1 MILPDSLHSIIY
13 NQLDKIISSPE
24 SLQSLFTSSLT
35 RSCLTD
41 ALQRPFFYEMDTGF
55 AMTDEE
61 YAELL
66 EYEVVTGEAPQYYID
81 PRRLGDY
88 LDLTNIN
95 LDNIA
100 ESEGVVESVEQGD
113 DHESVRAGSV
123 RIKSEP
129 RSEEGMAAARTGS
142 VGVKEEEVSEEEL
155 VDVLPPMGKSP
166 EIKQERESD
175 KESEY
180 VPTPPPA
187 TPPATTPAT
196 TPWTIPE
203 GAFVYQPPSWP
214 TTEPMDEDE
223 DEDVTMF
230 DNAAR
235 DLHHTAKDHR
245 ADEDDIE
252 MPDAEEE
259 VDDIDTEMGG
269 LEETAEETPMDCA
282 PDLTSVERALKH
294 PDAIAKLKAAR
305 RRRSPGYRRTPSN
318 GSLSSTGSSSSRR
331 SPKRGQKQKT
341 DVFRETLHKI
351 REFSVER
358 VAVQAGP
365 FG

>member
-1 MILPDSLHSIIY
+1 
-13 NQLDKIISSPE
+13 
-24 SLQSLFTSSLT
+24 
-35 RSCLTD
+35 
-41 ALQRPFFYEMDTGF
+41 MDTGF

-113 DHESVRAGSV
+113 VHESVRAGSV

-129 RSEEGMAAARTGS
+129 LSEEGLMAARTGS
-142 VGVKEEEVSEEEL
+142 VEVKEEVSEDGVGEVEW

-180 VPTPPPA
+180 VPTPPPRAA
-187 TPPATTPAT
+187 TPPPATPPAT

-203 GAFVYQPPSWP
+203 EAFVYHPPSWP

-223 DEDVTMF
+223 EEDEIMF

-235 DLHHTAKDHR
+235 DLQYCVHRITKDHR
-245 ADEDDIE
+245 ADDDDIE
-252 MPDAEEE
+252 MPDAKEE

-269 LEETAEETPMDCA
+269 LEETAEDTPMDCT
-282 PDLTSVERALKH
+282 PDLTSVERALMH
-294 PDAIAKLKAAR
+294 PDAKAKLKAAR
-305 RRRSPGYRRTPSN
+305 CRRSPGYRRTPSN
-318 GSLSSTGSSSSRR
+318 GSLTSTGLSSSRR
-331 SPKRGQKQKT
+331 SPKRGQKQKK
-341 DVFRETLHKI
+341 DVFRETLHRI

-358 VAVQAGP
+358 VVVQAGP

>member
-1 MILPDSLHSIIY
+1 
-13 NQLDKIISSPE
+13 
-24 SLQSLFTSSLT
+24 
-35 RSCLTD
+35 
-41 ALQRPFFYEMDTGF
+41 MDTGF

-66 EYEVVTGEAPQYYID
+66 EYEVITGEASQYYID

-129 RSEEGMAAARTGS
+129 LSEEGLMAARTGS
-142 VGVKEEEVSEEEL
+142 VEVKEVSEDGVGEVEW

-180 VPTPPPA
+180 VPTPPPRAA
-187 TPPATTPAT
+187 TPPAT

-203 GAFVYQPPSWP
+203 EAFVYHPPSWP

-223 DEDVTMF
+223 EEDEIMF

-235 DLHHTAKDHR
+235 DLQYCVHRITKDHR
-245 ADEDDIE
+245 ADDDDIE

-269 LEETAEETPMDCA
+269 LEETAEDTPMDCT
-282 PDLTSVERALKH
+282 PDLTSVERALMH
-294 PDAIAKLKAAR
+294 PDAKAKLKTAR
-305 RRRSPGYRRTPSN
+305 CRRSPGYRRTPSN
-318 GSLSSTGSSSSRR
+318 GSLSSTGLSSSRR
-331 SPKRGQKQKT
+331 SPKRGQKQKK
-341 DVFRETLHKI
+341 DVFRETLHRI

-358 VAVQAGP
+358 VVVQAGP